1 MKLGRR
7 GVLWGA
13 AGLAAA
19 AFLVLT
25 LRPKPIPVETA
36 AVTRGTLRVTID
48 EEGRTRVRDRYVVV
62 APVAGRVARITL
74 DEGAPVTR
82 GMVVARLSAAPL
94 DPRAREQAA
103 ARMRGTED
111 AERAA
116 AAAVSE
122 ARASLDQTGRA
133 RARAE
138 SLFARHLLSP
148 EQREEAALAE
158 TTAVRRVEAADFLA
172 QAAAHDVEQARA
184 ALAGAATGGGAALP
198 LVSPVRGRVLRIAEK
213 SERVVAAGTPLLE
226 LGDPTRLEIVVDLLS
241 EDAVK
246 VRPGDRLLVGDWGG
260 DRPLEAHV
268 RRVEPS
274 GFTKVSALGVEEQRV
289 NVVADLDET
298 PPQLGDG
305 YRVETQVVLWE
316 GTVLKVPASAL
327 FQDGEQWRV
336 FVVRD
341 GRARSRVVQV
351 DHRNPFEVE
360 ITDGLA
366 AGDLVV
372 RHPTDKLTDGARVAV
387 RSR

>member
-1 MKLGRR
+1 MKLNRR
-7 GVLWGA
+7 AVLWGG
-13 AGLAAA
+13 AGVAAA
-19 AFLVLT
+19 AFLVYT
-25 LRPKPIPVETA
+25 FRPTAIAVEVA
-36 AVTRGTLRVTID
+36 AVERGPLRVTID

-62 APVAGRVARITL
+62 APAAGRVARIAL
-74 DEGAPVTR
+74 EEGAPVTP

-94 DPRAREQAA
+94 DPRSREQAV
-103 ARMRGTED
+103 ARLRGSED

-116 AAAVSE
+116 VEAVSE
-122 ARASLDQTGRA
+122 ARAALDQAARS

-158 TTAVRRVEAADFLA
+158 TTAVRRFQAADFTA

-184 ALAGAATGGGAALP
+184 VVAGGGGASLA
-198 LVSPVRGRVLRIAEK
+198 LVSPVRGRVLRIPER

-246 VRPGDRLLVGDWGG
+246 VRPGDRMLVSDWGG
-260 DRPLEAHV
+260 ERPLEAHV

-289 NVVADLDET
+289 NVIADLDET

-316 GTVLKVPASAL
+316 GPALKVPSSAL
-327 FQDGEQWRV
+327 FQDGDQWRV
-336 FVVRD
+336 FLVRD
-341 GRARSRVVQV
+341 GRARSGIVQV
-351 DHRNPFEVE
+351 GHRNPFEVE
-360 ITDGLA
+360 VTGGLA
-366 AGDLVV
+366 AGDLVI
-372 RHPTDKLTDGARVAV
+372 RHPTDKLADGVRVAA

>member
-7 GVLWGA
+7 ALYWGG

-19 AFLVLT
+19 GFLAYT
-25 LRPKPIPVETA
+25 LRPTPVPVEVA
-36 AVTRGTLRVTID
+36 AVERGPLRVTID

-62 APVAGRVARITL
+62 APAAGRVARIAL
-74 DEGAPVTR
+74 EEGAPVTR

-94 DPRAREQAA
+94 DPRGREQAN
-103 ARMRGTED
+103 ARLRGAED
-111 AERAA
+111 AEQAA

-122 ARASLDQTGRA
+122 ARAALDQSSRT

-138 SLFARHLLSP
+138 SLFARNLLSL

-158 TTAVRRVEAADFLA
+158 TTAVRRYQAADFTA

-184 ALAGAATGGGAALP
+184 ALMGAGGVLP
-198 LVSPVRGRVLRIAEK
+198 LVSPVRGRVLRIPEK

-246 VRPGDRLLVGDWGG
+246 VHPGDRMLVGDWGG

-268 RRVEPS
+268 RLIEPS

-289 NVVADLDET
+289 HVVADLDET

-316 GTVLKVPASAL
+316 GTALKVPASAL
-327 FQDGEQWRV
+327 FQDGDQWRV
-336 FVVRD
+336 FVARD
-341 GRARSRVVQV
+341 GRVRSRVVQIG
-351 DHRNPFEVE
+351 HRNPFEVQ
-360 ITDGLA
+360 ITGGVV

-372 RHPTDKLTDGARVAV
+372 RHPTDKLADGVRVAT

>member
-1 MKLGRR
+1 MKLSRR
-7 GVLWGA
+7 ALLWGG
-13 AGLAAA
+13 AGIAAA
-19 AFLVLT
+19 ALLAYSF
-25 LRPKPIPVETA
+25 RPTPIPVEVV
-36 AVTRGTLRVTID
+36 AVGRGALRVTID

-62 APVAGRVARITL
+62 APAAGRVARMSL
-74 DEGAPVTR
+74 EEGAPVTR
-82 GMVVARLSAAPL
+82 GMVVARLAAAPL
-94 DPRAREQAA
+94 DPRSREQAV
-103 ARMRGTED
+103 ARLRGAED

-122 ARASLDQTGRA
+122 ARAALDQAGRD

-138 SLFARHLLSP
+138 SLFAKNLLSA
-148 EQREEAALAE
+148 EQREQAALAE
-158 TTAVRRVEAADFLA
+158 TTAVRRFQAADFTA

-184 ALAGAATGGGAALP
+184 VVAGGGGSSLA
-198 LVSPVRGRVLRIAEK
+198 LVSPVRGRVLRIPER

-246 VRPGDRLLVGDWGG
+246 VRPGDRMLVADWGG
-260 DRPLEAHV
+260 ERPLEAHV

-289 NVVADLDET
+289 NVIADLDET

-316 GTVLKVPASAL
+316 GTALKVPSSAL
-327 FQDGEQWRV
+327 FQDGDLWRV
-336 FVVRD
+336 FLVRD
-341 GRARSRVVQV
+341 GRARSGIVQV
-351 DHRNPFEVE
+351 GHRNPFEVE
-360 ITDGLA
+360 VTGGLA
-366 AGDLVV
+366 AGDLVI
-372 RHPTDKLTDGARVAV
+372 RHPTDKLADGVRVAA

>member
-1 MKLGRR
+1 MKLNRR
-7 GVLWGA
+7 ALLWGG
-13 AGLAAA
+13 AGVAAA
-19 AFLVLT
+19 AFLVYT
-25 LRPKPIPVETA
+25 FRPTAIAVEVA
-36 AVTRGTLRVTID
+36 AVERGPLRVTID

-62 APVAGRVARITL
+62 APAAGRVARIAL
-74 DEGAPVTR
+74 EEGAPVAR

-94 DPRAREQAA
+94 DPRSREQAV
-103 ARMRGTED
+103 ARLDGAED
-111 AERAA
+111 AQRAA

-122 ARASLDQTGRA
+122 ARAALDQAARN

-138 SLFARHLLSP
+138 SLFTKNLLSP
-148 EQREEAALAE
+148 AQREEASLAE
-158 TTAVRRVEAADFLA
+158 TTAVRRFQAADFTA

-184 ALAGAATGGGAALP
+184 VVAGPATGGGATLP
-198 LVSPVRGRVLRIAEK
+198 LKSPVSGRVLRVPER

-246 VRPGDRLLVGDWGG
+246 VHPGDRMLVADWGG
-260 DRPLEAHV
+260 ERPLEAHV

-289 NVVADLDET
+289 NVIADLDET

-316 GTVLKVPASAL
+316 GTALKVPSSAL
-327 FQDGEQWRV
+327 FQDGDQWRV
-336 FVVRD
+336 FFVRD
-341 GRARSRVVQV
+341 GRARSGIVQV
-351 DHRNPFEVE
+351 GHRNPFEVE
-360 ITDGLA
+360 ITGGVA
-366 AGDLVV
+366 AGDLVI
-372 RHPTDKLTDGARVAV
+372 RHPTDKLADGVRVAA